1 MTMAWFWVLVGA
13 VLVALLWTFGAQ
25 NGRPVDLS
33 YFGWYVNGAPLWAV
47 AVVPAVLGLL
57 VGFLVTLPGRL
68 RGMVAHRRLR
78 GQLQE
83 RERTIGQLQGEVQ
96 ARTDDL
102 KRITGPALPAAP
114 LPEADPVL
122 PDAPPEVPDVSTR
135 SRLA

>member
-1 MTMAWFWVLVGA
+1 
-13 VLVALLWTFGAQ
+13 
-25 NGRPVDLS
+25 
-33 YFGWYVNGAPLWAV
+33 
-47 AVVPAVLGLL
+47 
-57 VGFLVTLPGRL
+57 
-68 RGMVAHRRLR
+68 MVAHRRLR

-114 LPEADPVL
+114 LPEADPLL
-122 PDAPPEVPDVSTR
+122 PDAPPEVPDVSAR